1 MNFLKKCSQDVYIA
15 LVLLAISVYMIF
27 DALTKMSSDAAQFPI
42 LILIVFIALSIGLL
56 IKGIRDTQNAEKEG
70 TKLKGQIKISEI
82 KMPLVVFAFIAVYI
96 VLVDMIGFI
105 VPSLVFTVGL
115 MWFNHIRNKVVC
127 ILVPVGLVGFLYG
140 LFTFI
145 LASRLP

>member
-56 IKGIRDTQNAEKEG
+56 IKGIRDTQNEG
-70 TKLKGQIKISEI
+70 TKLKGQIKFSEI
-82 KMPLVVFAFIAVYI
+82 KIPLVVFAFIAVYI

-127 ILVPVGLVGFLYG
+127 ILVPVGLVGFLYV

>member
-70 TKLKGQIKISEI
+70 TKLKGQIKFSEI

-96 VLVDMIGFI
+96 VLVDMIG
-105 VPSLVFTVGL
+105 LL
-115 MWFNHIRNKVVC
+115 
-127 ILVPVGLVGFLYG
+127 FLR
-140 LFTFI
+140 LF
-145 LASRLP
+145 LQ

>member
-70 TKLKGQIKISEI
+70 TKLKGQIKFSEI

-96 VLVDMIGFI
+96 VLVD
-105 VPSLVFTVGL
+105 

-127 ILVPVGLVGFLYG
+127 ILVPVGLVGFLYV

>member
-70 TKLKGQIKISEI
+70 TKLKGQIKFSEI

-115 MWFNHIRNKVVC
+115 MWFNHRECLQWHPCSAAQSAV
-127 ILVPVGLVGFLYG
+127 LLY
-140 LFTFI
+140 
-145 LASRLP
+145 